1 VGTHSDLP
9 ALRRAAFDPEP
20 LIAEHAAW
28 AVNRILERSTLPTSE
43 PAARAGES

>member
-9 ALRRAAFDPEP
+9 ALRRAVYDPEP

-28 AVNRILERSTLPTSE
+28 AVNRILERSALPGSE
-43 PAARAGES
+43 RPARVGES